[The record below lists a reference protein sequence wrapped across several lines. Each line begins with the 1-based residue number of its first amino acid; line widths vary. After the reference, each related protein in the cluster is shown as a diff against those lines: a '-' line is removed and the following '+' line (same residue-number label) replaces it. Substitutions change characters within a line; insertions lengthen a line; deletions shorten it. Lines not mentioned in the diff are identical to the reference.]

1 MDTLFTPAPDGAV
14 STLTDE
20 AWSQLRRDIV
30 LGVRHPG
37 ERLRIDRIR
46 KVYGIGPTPL
56 REALQRLSTEGLVL
70 AEGNRGFTVAPL
82 DSAEFADLT
91 RARIAIEREA
101 VRLSILNGGSV
112 WEAEVVSASY
122 LMAKADSEIQPGTDA
137 WERANTA
144 FHRAT
149 VSACDSVWLL
159 RVRDSLHTLAER
171 YRRASVNSTRG
182 QRDLGAEHKAIA
194 DAVLR
199 RDTESAVALISD
211 HYVKTEIELR
221 SALAPTDMT

>member
-1 MDTLFTPAPDGAV
+1 MDTFLASLSDVPA

-20 AWSQLRRDIV
+20 AWAQLRRDIV

-37 ERLRIDRIR
+37 ERLRIGKIR
-46 KVYGIGPTPL
+46 ELYGIGPTPL

-82 DSAEFADLT
+82 DAEEFADLT

-101 VRLSILNGGSV
+101 LRLSIQHGNSD

-122 LMAKADSEIQPGTDA
+122 LMAKADHEIRPGTDE

-144 FHRAT
+144 FHRAS
-149 VSACDSVWLL
+149 VSACGSGWLL

-171 YRRASVNSTRG
+171 YRRASVSSERS
-182 QRDLGAEHKAIA
+182 QRDLGAEHKAISE
-194 DAVLR
+194 AVLQ
-199 RDTESAVALISD
+199 RDADTAADLVSS
-211 HYVKTEIELR
+211 HYGKTEFELR
-221 SALAPTDMT
+221 SALSQN

>member
-1 MDTLFTPAPDGAV
+1 MDTLLASLPDDST

-20 AWSQLRRDIV
+20 AWAQLRRDIV

-37 ERLRIDRIR
+37 ERLRIGRIR
-46 KVYGIGPTPL
+46 KLYGIGPTPL

-82 DSAEFADLT
+82 DPEEFADLT
-91 RARIAIEREA
+91 RARIAVERETL
-101 VRLSILNGGSV
+101 RLSIMHGNSD

-122 LMAKADSEIQPGTDA
+122 LMAKADREIRPGTDE

-149 VSACDSVWLL
+149 VSACGSMWLL
-159 RVRDSLHTLAER
+159 RVRDGLHTLAER
-171 YRRASVNSTRG
+171 YRRASVSSERS
-182 QRDLGAEHKAIA
+182 QRDLGAEHKAISE
-194 DAVLR
+194 AVLQ
-199 RDTESAVALISD
+199 RDSQTAVDLISS
-211 HYVKTEIELR
+211 HYGKTEFELR
-221 SALAPTDMT
+221 SVLSRK